1 MELTTIR
8 LYTIPLPG
16 CLMIKPTQRSNILP
30 FSPAGQIEQSNEEDA
45 SEKQWHCCEGHV
57 GDKSASPEG
66 KPKDRLTKCTKFC

>member
-1 MELTTIR
+1 
-8 LYTIPLPG
+8 
-16 CLMIKPTQRSNILP
+16 MIKPTQRSNILP

-45 SEKQWHCCEGHV
+45 SEKQWHCCEGHG